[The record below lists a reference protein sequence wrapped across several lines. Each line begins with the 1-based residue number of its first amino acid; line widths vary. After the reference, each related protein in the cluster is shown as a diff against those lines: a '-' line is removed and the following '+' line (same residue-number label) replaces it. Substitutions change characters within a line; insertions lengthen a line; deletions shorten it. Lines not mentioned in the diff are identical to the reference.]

1 MLRDIRVSV
10 GNIDVREGTEPPVC
24 PSDQRTAVQYVFRLL
39 DSYSTRAAE
48 QIDVG
53 CTGRP
58 LRHPVLSH
66 AARIG
71 YVVLKDGML
80 LADPRPDDFAKKSI
94 LLVAIVLAEIQTS
107 GDLELLAIPLRRAR
121 NGREIWEK

>member
-1 MLRDIRVSV
+1 
-10 GNIDVREGTEPPVC
+10 
-24 PSDQRTAVQYVFRLL
+24 
-39 DSYSTRAAE
+39 
-48 QIDVG
+48 
-53 CTGRP
+53 
-58 LRHPVLSH
+58 
-66 AARIG
+66 
-71 YVVLKDGML
+71 ML